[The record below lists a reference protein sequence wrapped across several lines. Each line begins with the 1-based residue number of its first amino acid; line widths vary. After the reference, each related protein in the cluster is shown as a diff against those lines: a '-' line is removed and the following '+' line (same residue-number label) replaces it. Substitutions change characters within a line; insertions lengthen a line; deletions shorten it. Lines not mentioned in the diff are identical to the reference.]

1 MATNVKPAPKKRG
14 DASVTRAKILEVARE
29 VFMERAYEQVG
40 MREIAGRAGVTAAM
54 ITRYFGTKE
63 ALFTEVIGDFFSFQK
78 FLEVERSSFG
88 ANLASLVIQNFDSQ
102 DPHHTSHFAPQH
114 ILLRSAG
121 DKGAPVIIQELLD
134 TQVWRPLIAWL
145 GGENAPERAELI
157 VCTMM
162 GFIIMHK
169 KIGGPTQSQ
178 TDEKRLTALLA
189 RALQSYVDD

>member
-1 MATNVKPAPKKRG
+1 MASKALPGAKKRG
-14 DASVTRAKILEVARE
+14 DASVTRAKILEVAG
-29 VFMERAYEQVG
+29 VIFMERGYEQVG

-54 ITRYFGTKE
+54 INRYFGTKE
-63 ALFTEVIGDFFSFQK
+63 ALFTELIGDFFSFQK
-78 FLEVERSSFG
+78 FLDIERASFG
-88 ANLASLVIQNFDSQ
+88 ENLASLMMQNFDVQ
-102 DPHHTSHFAPQH
+102 APHGMSNFMPQH
-114 ILLRSAG
+114 ILLRSAA
-121 DKGAPVIIQELLD
+121 DNGAPVIIQELLD

-157 VCTMM
+157 VSTMM

-178 TDEKRLTALLA
+178 TDESHLRALLA

>member
-1 MATNVKPAPKKRG
+1 MGTITRPEQKKRG
-14 DASVTRAKILEVARE
+14 DASVTRAKILEAAGV
-29 VFMERAYEQVG
+29 VFMERGYEQVG

-63 ALFTEVIGDFFSFQK
+63 ALFTELIGDFFSFQK
-78 FLEVERSSFG
+78 FLEIERSSFG
-88 ANLASLVIQNFDSQ
+88 ENLASLVMQNFRSRE
-102 DPHHTSHFAPQH
+102 SHGMSNFTPQH

-121 DKGAPVIIQELLD
+121 DNGAPAIIQELLD

-162 GFIIMHK
+162 GFIIMHN

-178 TDEKRLTALLA
+178 TDERRLTVLLA